1 MNPIRERA
9 KEHFPTVLLTLL
21 SIVQA
26 LSLELWWQYLSST
39 TLPSFGSMNEITLW
53 LQIVISLLT
62 VVVIWVIYAGTVMRF
77 RWVPGTSDSIF
88 PFAVGLSQFMLIETL
103 YMPSRGLTL
112 AILGLV
118 FLTALVSLQLTMR
131 RARHDSDNELFFG
144 SVAPATLLDFAPFLS
159 VVVIFLISGALTH
172 FYQLNW
178 LGLLVTVL
186 AFGVLIQQLLISH
199 KFWKS
204 SMEAEV
210 ESEPMNQ

>member
-26 LSLELWWQYLSST
+26 LSLELWWQYLSSVA
-39 TLPSFGSMNEITLW
+39 LPTFASIADITLW
-53 LQIVISLLT
+53 LQIIISLLT

-112 AILGLV
+112 AVLGLV
-118 FLTALVSLQLTMR
+118 FLAALVSLQMTMR
-131 RARHDSDNELFFG
+131 RARRDSDNELFFAR
-144 SVAPATLLDFAPFLS
+144 VAPATLLDFAPFLS
-159 VVVIFLISGALTH
+159 VIAMFLLSGWLTH
-172 FYQLNW
+172 FYALEW
-178 LGLLVTVL
+178 VGLLATL
-186 AFGVLIQQLLISH
+186 FAFGVLIQQLRISH
-199 KFWKS
+199 RFWKD
-204 SMEAEV
+204 SMEAEAEPV
-210 ESEPMNQ
+210 EG